1 MTTSKYTA
9 TYVPEPMGV
18 GSIFYVANN
27 GYSVRRGL
35 EEHRRIE
42 IVSETE
48 NGLQWNCHH
57 GGRYFGRMNKRSKRF
72 RYADGGRTH
81 DVFTETQKD
90 DREYATV
97 NRWKIQ
103 AAIKRCDP
111 AILRI
116 VKEYVANGVSGKI

>member
-1 MTTSKYTA
+1 MKIGD
-9 TYVPEPMGV
+9 V
-18 GSIFYVANN
+18 FYVANS
-27 GYSVRRGL
+27 GYSVRRGI

-57 GGRYFGRMNKRSKRF
+57 GGRYFGRINKRSKRF
-72 RYADGGRTH
+72 RYTAGGKTH
-81 DVFTETQKD
+81 EVFTETQKD

-103 AAIKRCDP
+103 AAIDRCDP
-111 AILRI
+111 TILR
-116 VKEYVANGVSGKI
+116 EVAKLIGYPE